1 LLQIVIKITFPK
13 TPFGNLVQQIRIQS
27 YLSQKSHQALPS
39 PQATMSPSF
48 FKGMKQK
55 WLSKGPAVKPIVP
68 LEREVPEDPDDDK
81 SKFVTMEV
89 KNRADG
95 KTTYKMSVRV
105 FEEGSPQ
112 QWLQLLGDIKLIWV
126 QNSLTKANNRIA
138 SLHAVLRGESKTAF
152 EAALQEL
159 AVDEEGNK
167 VEVTTNHI
175 DDALKEVGK
184 EVFPRRALELQRL
197 WMLRYMRKPK
207 MMSSRKTA
215 FAITRMNNLL
225 ELFPDGDESSK
236 FSESELIGLIEWCL
250 PPAWHAKFDLDNYIP
265 TLDLKARLIEE
276 CEAIERNLGAFDD
289 DEDKKNKKQKKG
301 KNAKSGGGEQKR
313 DRGDTDKPFWCR
325 LCKKNTSHNTNKCR
339 ILNKERAASQYQKK
353 EEKRPFTKR
362 TFKKEANA
370 IARKAAKKGSLK
382 ILAKS
387 LERQQSRLKKQASQK
402 KKSKN
407 DKDVDTD
414 TDSDSG
420 SDSDESLN
428 IVDPVPR
435 KTDKK
440 TRSKSEGM
448 IRSIDDPFANDTPE
462 EKEAMMRYLV
472 AKRQK
477 ALRIKKKKKND
488 TIIAEEAAFL
498 EATAEKEKMDV
509 DEEDKVASDP
519 NMSD

>member
-1 LLQIVIKITFPK
+1 
-13 TPFGNLVQQIRIQS
+13 
-27 YLSQKSHQALPS
+27 
-39 PQATMSPSF
+39 
-48 FKGMKQK
+48 
-55 WLSKGPAVKPIVP
+55 
-68 LEREVPEDPDDDK
+68 
-81 SKFVTMEV
+81 MEV
-89 KNRADG
+89 KNRVDG
-95 KTTYKMSVRV
+95 KTSFKMHLRV
-105 FEEGSPQ
+105 FEEGTPQ
-112 QWLQLLGDIKLIWV
+112 QWLDLLHDVKIVWT
-126 QNSLTKANNRIA
+126 QNGLNKAKDRVA
-138 SLHAVLRGESKTAF
+138 CLLAVLRGETKTAF
-152 EAALQEL
+152 ESALVEL
-159 AVDEEGNK
+159 AVDEDNNIIELTNEM
-167 VEVTTNHI
+167 VEL
-175 DDALKEVGK
+175 ALKEVGK
-184 EVFPRRALELQRL
+184 NVFPVRALELQRL

-207 MMSSRKTA
+207 SLSVRKTA
-215 FAITRMNNLL
+215 NAITKMNNALP
-225 ELFPDGDESSK
+225 LFPDGDEDSK
-236 FSESELIGLIEWCL
+236 FSESELVGLIEWSL
-250 PPAWHAKFDLDNYIP
+250 PPLWRTKFDLDGYIP
-265 TLDLKARLIEE
+265 TLYPKARLISE

-313 DRGDTDKPFWCR
+313 DRGDTDKPFWCK
-325 LCKKNTSHNTNKCR
+325 LCKKNSTHNTNKCR

-428 IVDPVPR
+428 VVDPVPR

-440 TRSKSEGM
+440 TRSKSEGSM
-448 IRSIDDPFANDTPE
+448 RSIDDPFANDTPE

-477 ALRIKKKKKND
+477 ALRIKISKKND

-509 DEEDKVASDP
+509 DEDDEVASDP